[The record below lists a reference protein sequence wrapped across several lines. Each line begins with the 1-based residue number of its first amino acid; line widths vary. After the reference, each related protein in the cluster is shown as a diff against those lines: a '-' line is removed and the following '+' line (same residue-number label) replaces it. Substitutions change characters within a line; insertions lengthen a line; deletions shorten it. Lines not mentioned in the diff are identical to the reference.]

1 MNMRLLSHR
10 CGSLVLTALVL
21 LGGAFA
27 TVPEAAQ
34 AQSPAALADSALEQ
48 SPVEQLLHEGARL
61 EQQRRWT
68 DAVVHYE
75 KALRQFPNNIHLK
88 ARFQIARKHYD
99 LNRRYHDL
107 SFLRAL
113 RTLSRE
119 DAYRLLDEVLLKLQA
134 HYVEPP
140 NWRRLLQQGTAA
152 LEIALEEPLFVK
164 RHLRH
169 AAPEQREQFRRR
181 LRRQLASLPVQSRRE
196 LAQAVAQAAAL
207 AARELQLRSVPV
219 VLEYVCGMAGS
230 LDHYTSYLTRTELE
244 DVYAQIDGN
253 FVGLGVEIKTLETG
267 LLILR
272 VIPGSPAEQSGLQPG
287 DLIVRIDDKPI
298 TPQNKDD
305 APNML
310 QGPPGSVVEL
320 MVTHHR
326 RGMRR
331 LRVVRRH
338 VEVPSVED
346 VKMLDPQ
353 SGVAYFRLAA
363 FQKTTSQEMDAALW
377 KLHRAGM
384 RYLII
389 DLRGNPGGLL
399 TAAVEAVDKF
409 IDRGIIVST
418 KGRNPGED
426 FTYRAHAAGTWRVP
440 LVVLIDQDSAS
451 ASEIFAGAIR
461 DHRRG
466 TIVGTRSYGK
476 GSVQGIFP
484 LSIGGMGLRLTTARF
499 YSPAGRPFSL
509 VGVEPHVKVRE
520 AARPVDLA
528 QLPVLRQTKQQ
539 DPMLQAAL
547 DVARRHLAAGQ
558 ARRSR

>member
-1 MNMRLLSHR
+1 MSLRLLSHR
-10 CGSLVLTALVL
+10 LLSLLLAASVWVALAL
-21 LGGAFA
+21 PG
-27 TVPEAAQ
+27 AAQ
-34 AQSPAALADSALEQ
+34 APVLSRGEPSAPEQ
-48 SPVEQLLHEGARL
+48 ISPVERLLLEGTRL

-75 KALRQFPNNIHLK
+75 KALRRFPNNIHLK

-99 LNRRYHDL
+99 LNRRYHDV

-113 RTLSRE
+113 RTLGRDE
-119 DAYRLLDEVLLKLQA
+119 AYRLLDEVLLKLQA

-140 NWRRLLQQGTAA
+140 HWRRLLQQGTAA
-152 LEIALEEPLFVK
+152 LEIALEEPLFQKYHLQHTTAQK
-164 RHLRH
+164 R
-169 AAPEQREQFRRR
+169 QQFRRR
-181 LRRQLASLPVQSRRE
+181 LRRLVASIPVTRRSE
-196 LAQAVAQAAAL
+196 LSAAVAQVAAL

-219 VLEYVCGMAGS
+219 VLEYVCGMTGS
-230 LDHYTSYLTRTELE
+230 LDHYTSYLTQSELE

-272 VIPGSPAEQSGLQPG
+272 VIPGSPAQQAGLQPG
-287 DLIVRIDDKPI
+287 DLIVRIDNEPI

-305 APNML
+305 APNRL
-310 QGPPGSVVEL
+310 QGPPGSSVEL
-320 MVTHHR
+320 MVTHQQ

-338 VEVPSVED
+338 VEVPSVEE

-363 FQKTTSQEMDAALW
+363 FQKTTAQEMDAALW

-409 IDRGIIVST
+409 VDRGIIVST
-418 KGRNPGED
+418 RGRNPGED
-426 FTYRAHAAGTWRVP
+426 FTYRAHSAGTWRVP

-509 VGVEPHVKVRE
+509 VGVEPHVKVQQ
-520 AARPVDLA
+520 AARPVDLKE
-528 QLPVLRQTKQQ
+528 LPRLHAPGRD